1 MQHIC
6 CSSVITFL
14 STQVNA
20 SQAVTKF
27 NKVVDSLCVSAVF
40 LQRPEAATLAEW
52 KQTHLSASCHPWHQ
66 GPLSPAQDG
75 SSQRNR
81 SFGGLHTIH
90 GAKRSDLAAY
100 FTGQKRH
107 LDAVGINAIFQSS

>member
-1 MQHIC
+1 MIC
-6 CSSVITFL
+6 KYDDWKCSSVITFL

-20 SQAVTKF
+20 SQAVTKEKF

-40 LQRPEAATLAEW
+40 LQRREAATLAEW
-52 KQTHLSASCHPWHQ
+52 KQTHLSASCHPWHH

-81 SFGGLHTIH
+81 RFGGLQTSMEP
-90 GAKRSDLAAY
+90 K
-100 FTGQKRH
+100 H
-107 LDAVGINAIFQSS
+107 LIWQHIVQDKKGI